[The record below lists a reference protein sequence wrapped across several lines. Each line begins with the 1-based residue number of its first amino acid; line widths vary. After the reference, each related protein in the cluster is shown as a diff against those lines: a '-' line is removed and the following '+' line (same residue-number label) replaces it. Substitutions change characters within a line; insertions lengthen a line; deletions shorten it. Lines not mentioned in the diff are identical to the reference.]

1 MLMKA
6 KGYKAGYLNEYL
18 AIGEAPEEVRNV
30 FRQRSRWCKG
40 QMQVK
45 GHTGGCADAPYTAML
60 QGVLFCR
67 PAQVLGL
74 TM

>member
-40 QMQVK
+40 QMQVSV
-45 GHTGGCADAPYTAML
+45 HADDEL
-60 QGVLFCR
+60 LVLKSSTNKR
-67 PAQVLGL
+67 PRLS
-74 TM
+74 T

>member
-40 QMQVK
+40 QMQVGRGSHGK
-45 GHTGGCADAPYTAML
+45 CCAQPQISRKVDKECHWLQYTS
-60 QGVLFCR
+60 G
-67 PAQVLGL
+67 
-74 TM
+74 

>member
-40 QMQVK
+40 QMQVI
-45 GHTGGCADAPYTAML
+45 GRAGGCTDALDTVML
-60 QGVLFCR
+60 QD
-67 PAQVLGL
+67 LGRL
-74 TM
+74 TCTGRSLH